1 MQDMRDLDS
10 IHGVGKTPWRRAW
23 QPIPIFVPEES
34 HGQRSLVGY
43 NKECLGRKEGEE
55 SGINM
60 QNNDP
65 ISRPINKRDFERK
78 IFDIK
83 IFYRREGN

>member
-1 MQDMRDLDS
+1 M
-10 IHGVGKTPWRRAW
+10 
-23 QPIPIFVPEES
+23 
-34 HGQRSLVGY
+34 GY

-60 QNNDP
+60 ENNDP

-78 IFDIK
+78 IIDIM